1 MCGVDERR
9 TGKSKRTGI
18 EHSLKFNCN
27 LKKFLFFILTVFLL
41 SACHPIDLYEK
52 TAPFSTHAWSSNNKL
67 TFQFTITDTIAQYNL
82 FAVIRHLDAYHWN
95 NIWLNVTTIAPGDT
109 AVTQQVNLTLGDNK
123 KGWLGAEM
131 DDIVEHRILLNAAPV
146 KLKQGNYTFILQQIM
161 REDPLQF
168 VMNAGI
174 RVEKVV
180 Q

>member
-1 MCGVDERR
+1 
-9 TGKSKRTGI
+9 
-18 EHSLKFNCN
+18 
-27 LKKFLFFILTVFLL
+27 LKKYLFFILTIFLL
-41 SACHPIDLYEK
+41 PACHPLDVYEK
-52 TAPFSTHAWSSNNKL
+52 TEPFPNHAWSSNNRL
-67 TFQFTITDTIAQYNL
+67 TFEFTITDTAARYNL
-82 FAVIRHLDAYHWN
+82 FVVIRHLDAYHWN

-109 AVTQQVNLTLGDNK
+109 AVTQQVNLKLGDNT

-131 DDIVEHRILLNAAPV
+131 DDIIEHRVLLNATPV
-146 KLKQGNYTFILQQIM
+146 KLKQGNYTFILQQVM

>member
-1 MCGVDERR
+1 M
-9 TGKSKRTGI
+9 
-18 EHSLKFNCN
+18 
-27 LKKFLFFILTVFLL
+27 KKFLFFILTVFLL

-52 TAPFSTHAWSSNNKL
+52 TASFPTHAWSSNNKL
-67 TFQFTITDTIAQYNL
+67 TFQFTITDTVAYYNL

-95 NIWLNVTTIAPGDT
+95 NIWLNVITIAPGDT
-109 AVTQQVNLTLGDNK
+109 AATQQVNLTLGDNK

-131 DDIVEHRILLNAAPV
+131 DDIVEHRILLNATPV